1 MTDINIYKTGS
12 DLINF
17 ISKRWWIIVLAT
29 VMGVATG
36 YFKTPKL
43 KPSPPI
49 FETRLTGETKNISNL
64 SAVNIINT
72 LATSANSH
80 NFKQLAKQLNSE
92 ETISKDI
99 KGLSAKA
106 FINEDPIE
114 NLNNNVF
121 TVLVNTSNFNT
132 LPAFIQ
138 ELKHYVNNDPLI
150 KNKGSINI
158 SPKFNLPKIPANNRP
173 QSLIPK
179 YTILF
184 FVFGVVI
191 AVLINFIVNVRVYQK
206 ENQ

>member
-17 ISKRWWIIVLAT
+17 ISKRWWIIVLT
-29 VMGVATG
+29 TLMGVATG
-36 YFKTPKL
+36 YFKTPTI
-43 KPSPPI
+43 KPSPPV
-49 FETRLTGETKNISNL
+49 FETQLTGETKNISNL

-72 LATSANSH
+72 LSTSANSH

-92 ETISKDI
+92 EETTKYI
-99 KGLSAKA
+99 KGLRAKA
-106 FINEDPIE
+106 FINRDPIE

-121 TVLVNTSNFNT
+121 TIIVNTSNFIT

-138 ELKHYVNNDPLI
+138 ELKKYVNNDPLF

-158 SPKFNLPKIPANNRP
+158 SPKFNIPKNPANNRH
-173 QSLIPK
+173 QSLVPK
-179 YTILF
+179 FSILF

-191 AVLINFIVNVRVYQK
+191 SVLINFIINVKTYQK
-206 ENQ
+206 GS